1 MERNA
6 HYALVGLVS
15 LILFLGLIVF
25 VVWLARL
32 QFNNQYTVY
41 DVDFKGPVRGL
52 TSGGE
57 VYFNGIKVGD
67 VTKLSLDKQD
77 PNRVVARIRTTA
89 DAPIRADSVA
99 SLEPQGITGVSYL
112 QITAGTVSKPLLKDV
127 TPPNQIP
134 VIHSQESALEGLLQ
148 GGGDVLTRTVQT
160 LDRVNKVLSDDN
172 IANFSATLANLKA
185 DTAVIANQGAMLT
198 DLDATIKSVQDASD
212 KIAKLSSDSDQLVTG
227 DGRKVLANLNGAV
240 TDLRSTTEQVR
251 SVVTGLQGP
260 TTEFATTG
268 LPQLSRTIIT
278 LQTTAEDLDRVV
290 NEVERNPRSLLTKAP
305 ARQLEVKP

>member
-57 VYFNGIKVGD
+57 VFFNGIKVGD

-89 DAPIRADSVA
+89 DAPVRVDSTA

-127 TPPNQIP
+127 TPPDAVP

-185 DTAVIANQGAMLT
+185 DTALIANQGVMLA
-198 DLDATIKSVQDASD
+198 DLDTTVKSIQDASD
-212 KIAKLSSDSDQLVTG
+212 KISKLSADSDQLVTG

-240 TDLRSTTEQVR
+240 TDLRSTTAQVR
-251 SVVTGLQGP
+251 AVVTGLQGP
-260 TTEFATTG
+260 TTEFATSG

-290 NEVERNPRSLLTKAP
+290 NEVERNPRSLLTKPP
-305 ARQLEVKP
+305 ARELEVKP

>member
-6 HYALVGLVS
+6 HYALVGVVS

-32 QFNNQYTVY
+32 QFNNQYNVY

-89 DAPIRADSVA
+89 DAPIRVDSTA

-127 TPPNQIP
+127 TPPGVIP

-185 DTAVIANQGAMLT
+185 DTAMIASQRAMLA
-198 DLDATIKSVQDASD
+198 DLDTTIKSIQDTSE

-227 DGRKVLANLNGAV
+227 DGRRVLANLDGAV
-240 TDLRSTTEQVR
+240 TDLRATTDQVR
-251 SVVTGLQGP
+251 AVVRGLQGP

-278 LQTTAEDLDRVV
+278 LQTTAQDVDRVV
-290 NEVERNPRSLLTKAP
+290 NEIERNPRALLTKPP
-305 ARQLEVKP
+305 ARELEVKP

>member
-25 VVWLARL
+25 VVWLAKL

-57 VYFNGIKVGD
+57 VFFNGIKVGD
-67 VTKLSLDKQD
+67 VTKLSLDQRD

-89 DAPIRADSVA
+89 DAPIRVDSIA

-127 TPPNQIP
+127 TPTSQIP
-134 VIHSQESALEGLLQ
+134 VIHTRQSALEGLLQ
-148 GGGDVLTRTVQT
+148 GGGDVLTRTIQT
-160 LDRVNKVLSDDN
+160 LDRVNDVLSDAN
-172 IANFSATLANLKA
+172 IANFSASMANLKA
-185 DTAVIANQGAMLT
+185 DTALIANQGTMLA
-198 DLDATIKSVQDASD
+198 DLDSTIKSVQDASD
-212 KIAKLSSDSDQLVTG
+212 KISKLSADSDQLITG
-227 DGRKVLANLNGAV
+227 DGRKVLANLNGAIS
-240 TDLRSTTEQVR
+240 DLRGTTQEVR
-251 SVVTGLQGP
+251 AVVTGLQGP
-260 TTEFATTG
+260 TTEFAVTG
-268 LPQLSRTIIT
+268 LPQLSRTITT

-290 NEVERNPRSLLTKAP
+290 NEVERNPRALLTKAP
-305 ARQLEVKP
+305 ARELEVKP

>member
-57 VYFNGIKVGD
+57 VFFNGIKVGD

-89 DAPIRADSVA
+89 DAPVRVDSTA

-127 TPPNQIP
+127 TPPGAIP

-185 DTAVIANQGAMLT
+185 DTAMIASQRAMLS
-198 DLDATIKSVQDASD
+198 DLDTTIKSIQDASD
-212 KIAKLSSDSDQLVTG
+212 KIAKLSTDSDQLVTG
-227 DGRKVLANLNGAV
+227 DGRKVLDNLNGAV
-240 TDLRSTTEQVR
+240 TDLRGTTAEVR
-251 SVVTGLQGP
+251 AVVAGLKGP

-268 LPQLSRTIIT
+268 LPQLSRTVIT

-290 NEVERNPRSLLTKAP
+290 NEVERNPRALLTKPP

>member
-41 DVDFKGPVRGL
+41 DVDFQGPVRGL

-89 DAPIRADSVA
+89 DAPIRVNSSA

-127 TPPNQIP
+127 TPPNEIP
-134 VIHSQESALEGLLQ
+134 VIHSQQSALEGLVQ

-172 IANFSATLANLKA
+172 IANFSASMANLKA
-185 DTAVIANQGAMLT
+185 DTALIAKQGAMLA
-198 DLDATIKSVQDASD
+198 DLDTTVRSVQDASD
-212 KIAKLSSDSDQLVTG
+212 KIAKLSADSDQLISG
-227 DGRKVLANLNGAV
+227 DGRKVLDNLNGAV
-240 TDLRSTTEQVR
+240 TDLRATTAQVR
-251 SVVTGLQGP
+251 TMVAGLQGP
-260 TTEFATTG
+260 TTEFAATG
-268 LPQLSRTIIT
+268 LPQLSRTLVT

-290 NEVERNPRSLLTKAP
+290 NEVERNPRALLTKPP
-305 ARQLEVKP
+305 ARQIEVKP

>member
-57 VYFNGIKVGD
+57 VFFNGIKVGD

-89 DAPIRADSVA
+89 DAPVRVDSTA

-127 TPPNQIP
+127 TPPNEIP
-134 VIHSQESALEGLLQ
+134 VIHSQQSALEGLLQ

-185 DTAVIANQGAMLT
+185 DTALIAGQRTMLA
-198 DLDATIKSVQDASD
+198 DLDTTIKSIQDASE
-212 KIAKLSSDSDQLVTG
+212 KISKLSADSDQLVTG

-240 TDLRSTTEQVR
+240 TDLRATTEQVR
-251 SVVTGLQGP
+251 AVVTGLQGP
-260 TTEFATTG
+260 TTAFATSG

-290 NEVERNPRSLLTKAP
+290 NEVERNPRSLLTKPP
-305 ARQLEVKP
+305 ARELEVKP

>member
-6 HYALVGLVS
+6 NYALVGLVS
-15 LILFLGLIVF
+15 LILFLGLIIFVF
-25 VVWLARL
+25 WLAKL
-32 QFNNQYTVY
+32 QFSNQYTVY
-41 DVDFKGPVRGL
+41 DVDFKGPVHGL

-89 DAPIRADSVA
+89 DAPIRVDSTA

-112 QITAGTVSKPLLKDV
+112 QITAGTVSKPLLRDI
-127 TPPNQIP
+127 TPPSQIP

-160 LDRVNKVLSDDN
+160 LDRVNSVLSDDN
-172 IANFSATLANLKA
+172 IANFSAAMSNLKT
-185 DTAVIANQGAMLT
+185 DTAMIADQRTMLA
-198 DLDATIKSVQDASD
+198 DLDTTVKSIQDTSD
-212 KIAKLSSDSDQLVTG
+212 KLGKLSSDSDELIKG
-227 DGRKVLANLNGAV
+227 DGRRVLTNLNGAV
-240 TDLRSTTEQVR
+240 SDLRMTTAQVR
-251 SVVTGLQGP
+251 SLVAELQGP
-260 TTEFATTG
+260 TTEFAATG

-290 NEVERNPRSLLTKAP
+290 NEVERNPRSLLTKPP
-305 ARQLEVKP
+305 ARELEVKP

>member
-89 DAPIRADSVA
+89 DAPIRVDSTA

-127 TPPNQIP
+127 TPPNVIP

-185 DTAVIANQGAMLT
+185 DTAMIASQKTMLT
-198 DLDATIKSVQDASD
+198 DLDTTIKSIQDASD
-212 KIAKLSSDSDQLVTG
+212 KIAKLSADSDQLVTG

-251 SVVTGLQGP
+251 AVVTGLQGP

-290 NEVERNPRSLLTKAP
+290 NEVERNPRSLLTKPP

>member
-57 VYFNGIKVGD
+57 VFFNGIKVGD

-89 DAPIRADSVA
+89 DAPIRVDSTA

-127 TPPNQIP
+127 TAPNVIP

-172 IANFSATLANLKA
+172 IANFSSTLANLKA
-185 DTAVIANQGAMLT
+185 DTALIASQGAMLA
-198 DLDATIKSVQDASD
+198 DLDTTLKSVQDASD
-212 KIAKLSSDSDQLVTG
+212 KISKLSADSDQLVTG
-227 DGRKVLANLNGAV
+227 DGRQVLANLNGAV
-240 TDLRSTTEQVR
+240 TDLRSTTAEVR
-251 SVVTGLQGP
+251 AVVAGLQGP
-260 TTEFATTG
+260 TTQFATTG

-290 NEVERNPRSLLTKAP
+290 NEVERNPRALLTKPP
-305 ARQLEVKP
+305 ARELEVKP

>member
-1 MERNA
+1 LERNA

-89 DAPIRADSVA
+89 DAPIRVDSSA

-127 TPPNQIP
+127 TPPNEVP
-134 VIHSQESALEGLLQ
+134 VIHSQQSALEGLLQ

-172 IANFSATLANLKA
+172 IANFSASLANLKS
-185 DTAVIANQGAMLT
+185 DTALIAKQGQMLT
-198 DLDATIKSVQDASD
+198 DLDTTVRSIQDASD
-212 KIAKLSSDSDQLVTG
+212 KIAKLSVDSDQLISG
-227 DGRKVLANLNGAV
+227 DGRKVLENLNGAV
-240 TDLRSTTEQVR
+240 TDLRATTAQVR
-251 SVVTGLQGP
+251 TVVEGLQGP
-260 TTEFATTG
+260 TTDFATTG
-268 LPQLSRTIIT
+268 LPQLTRTIVT